1 MNTIKV
7 GDRVFASSLQCCGSV
22 VARTTTGA
30 VSSGACG
37 LEHHELFNG
46 WFRVQLDKEVLL
58 NGVMTNTDVFMP
70 GELRLA

>member
-1 MNTIKV
+1 MKTINV
-7 GDRVFASSLQCCGSV
+7 GDRVFVNSLQCCGNV
-22 VARTTTGA
+22 MAQTTTGA
-30 VSSGACG
+30 VPAGNSG

-58 NGVMTNTDVFMP
+58 NGVITSTDVFMP